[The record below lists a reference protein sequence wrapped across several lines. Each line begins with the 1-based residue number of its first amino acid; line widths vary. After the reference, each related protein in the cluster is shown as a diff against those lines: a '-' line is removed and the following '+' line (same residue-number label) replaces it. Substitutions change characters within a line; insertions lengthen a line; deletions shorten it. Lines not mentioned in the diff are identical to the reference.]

1 MNLSHLRIF
10 IHIWSFRPDCFVSI
24 LTADL
29 FVLDPLAEIS
39 DIFFAFINFENDFIS
54 FNSKLFYQHRNH
66 RLRLLDLAVDHGNRT
81 DRAVCRENFPVC
93 IKNPAARRLDPALP
107 LVQIIRL
114 LGIIDGPEHT
124 QIHQPPGKSDHHSH
138 AEYPQK
144 NRLFPVIRF
153 VFTHRIPHSRI
164 HYDNTIW
171 KLLWGYVFCFLCF
184 FTLH

>member
-1 MNLSHLRIF
+1 MCS
-10 IHIWSFRPDCFVSI
+10 S
-24 LTADL
+24 DL
-29 FVLDPLAEIS
+29 
-39 DIFFAFINFENDFIS
+39 
-54 FNSKLFYQHRNH
+54 
-66 RLRLLDLAVDHGNRT
+66 
-81 DRAVCRENFPVC
+81 VC

-153 VFTHRIPHSRI
+153 VFTHPYKGQSPCV
-164 HYDNTIW
+164 
-171 KLLWGYVFCFLCF
+171 GYCLKQVQKKKE
-184 FTLH
+184 TEPER